1 MGQITL
7 QHLARE
13 GTYLRG
19 LAHMLGQDDE
29 VDERL
34 WVAAVLEMQGDTRRV
49 GSAPP
54 GPRIG
59 LLTSL

>member
-1 MGQITL
+1 
-7 QHLARE
+7 
-13 GTYLRG
+13 
-19 LAHMLGQDDE
+19 MLGQDDE